1 MATTNDKH
9 AKPDSGEK
17 RRKGNPF
24 IYIGTVVL
32 LIITIVAFVFVP
44 AAGSA
49 GSTADMT
56 FGSWNGKPI
65 AFVQGGYFS
74 TQVQQIKAQLEQ
86 QGYKDTGDQ
95 FFAYQVWRRAFENT
109 AVHYALL
116 DYARKAGIAVS
127 ESYIDK
133 QITESPAFLENGTF
147 SRRKYRE
154 ATNSF
159 KLSLRKDIEASALKN
174 RYVADA
180 VAFTPSKAEIG
191 FLKAMAQSQRVVE
204 YVAIPFSVYPDEERI
219 AYAKANPAS
228 FKRVRLS
235 KVTISSSK
243 KEAEQV
249 LAKVSSGSLSFEESA
264 KNHSKDEFASKGG
277 DMGSRYVWELKG
289 ELKNAADLDAML
301 GLSKGAVSPVYETFT
316 GSWSFYRVEELAV
329 EPDYASADLI
339 KSVSDYLNRNEKGR
353 IEDWV
358 VKAAGAFATAAN
370 VDFNAAATANGYA
383 VKETK
388 PFPLNYG
395 KALDVGYFS
404 LLGALDTTDLPE
416 LNGADSSESFLTAV
430 FSLEAGKVSAPLV
443 LNDYAIV
450 ARVKEIRTADEG
462 ELGLLEAYY
471 PTVVQQSISTE
482 LATAVMKDPAFEDN
496 FIAAFT
502 QFFIQSN

>member
-9 AKPDSGEK
+9 AKPESGEK

-24 IYIGTVVL
+24 IYIGTLVL

-49 GSTADMT
+49 SSTTDMT

-74 TQVQQIKAQLEQ
+74 TQVQQIKTQLEQ

-116 DYARKAGIAVS
+116 DYAQKAGIAVS

-133 QITESPAFLENGTF
+133 QITESPAFIENGTF

-154 ATNSF
+154 ATSTF
-159 KLSLRKDIEASALKN
+159 KLSLRKDIETSALKN
-174 RYVADA
+174 RYIADA
-180 VAFTPSKAEIG
+180 VAFTPSKAETA

-204 YVAIPFSVYPDEERI
+204 YVAIPFSVYPDTERVT
-219 AYAKANPAS
+219 YAKANPAS

-235 KVTISSSK
+235 KVTISASQ
-243 KEAEQV
+243 KEAGQV

-289 ELKNAADLDAML
+289 ELKNAADLDAV
-301 GLSKGAVSPVYETFT
+301 LSLAKGAVSPVYETLT

-329 EPDYASADLI
+329 EPDYASAELI

-358 VKAAGAFATAAN
+358 VSAAGRFVAAASGDFKAAAI
-370 VDFNAAATANGYA
+370 ANGYT

-416 LNGADSSESFLTAV
+416 LNGADSSESFLTAI

-443 LNDYAIV
+443 LNDFAIV
-450 ARVKEIRTADEG
+450 ARVKEIKTAEEG

-471 PTVVQQSISTE
+471 PTVVQQSISDE
-482 LATAVMKDPAFEDN
+482 LAAAVMKDPALEDN

-502 QFFIQSN
+502 QFFVQSN

>member
-9 AKPDSGEK
+9 AKSDSGEK
-17 RRKGNPF
+17 HRKGNPF
-24 IYIGTVVL
+24 IYIGTVIL
-32 LIITIVAFVFVP
+32 LIITIIAFVFVP
-44 AAGSA
+44 AAGSTS
-49 GSTADMT
+49 STNDMT

-74 TQVQQIKAQLEQ
+74 TQVQQIKTQLEQ

-116 DYARKAGIAVS
+116 DYAQKAGIAVS

-147 SRRKYRE
+147 SRRKYRD
-154 ATNSF
+154 ATNTF
-159 KLSLRKDIEASALKN
+159 KLSLRKDIEMSALKN

-180 VAFTPSKAEIG
+180 VAFTPSKAEIA

-204 YVAIPFSVYPDEERI
+204 FVAIPFSVYPDEERI

-235 KVTISSSK
+235 RVTISASQ

-289 ELKNAADLDAML
+289 ELKNAADLDAVL
-301 GLSKGAVSPVYETFT
+301 GLAKGTVSPVYETFT
-316 GSWSFYRVEELAV
+316 GSWAFYRVEELAV
-329 EPDYASADLI
+329 EPDYASAELI

-358 VKAAGAFATAAN
+358 VAAAGKFVAAAEG
-370 VDFNAAATANGYA
+370 DFNAAAIANGYT

-416 LNGADSSESFLTAV
+416 LNGAESSESFLTAI

-443 LNDYAIV
+443 LNDNAIV
-450 ARVKEIRTADEG
+450 ARVKEIKTADEG
-462 ELGLLEAYY
+462 ELSLLEAYY
-471 PTVVQQSISTE
+471 PTVVQQSISDE
-482 LATAVMKDPAFEDN
+482 LAAAVMKDPALEDN

-502 QFFIQSN
+502 QLFVQSN

>member
-1 MATTNDKH
+1 MATTNDKQ
-9 AKPDSGEK
+9 AKSNSGEK
-17 RRKGNPF
+17 HRKGNPF
-24 IYIGTVVL
+24 IYIGTVIL
-32 LIITIVAFVFVP
+32 LIITIIAFVFVP
-44 AAGSA
+44 AAGSSS
-49 GSTADMT
+49 STNDMT
-56 FGSWNGKPI
+56 FGSWDGKPI

-74 TQVQQIKAQLEQ
+74 TQVQQIKTQLEQ

-116 DYARKAGIAVS
+116 DYAQKAGIAVS

-147 SRRKYRE
+147 SRRKYRD
-154 ATNSF
+154 ATSSF
-159 KLSLRKDIEASALKN
+159 KLSLRKDIEMSALKN

-180 VAFTPSKAEIG
+180 VAFTPSKAEIA
-191 FLKAMAQSQRVVE
+191 FLKAMAESQRVIE

-235 KVTISSSK
+235 RVTISASQ

-289 ELKNAADLDAML
+289 ELKNAADLDAVL
-301 GLSKGAVSPVYETFT
+301 GLAKGAVSPVYETFT
-316 GSWSFYRVEELAV
+316 GSWAFYRVEELAV

-358 VKAAGAFATAAN
+358 VSKAGTFVAAAQD
-370 VDFNAAATANGYA
+370 DFSTAATASGYV

-416 LNGADSSESFLTAV
+416 LNGADSSQSFLTAI

-443 LNDYAIV
+443 LNDHAIV
-450 ARVKEIRTADEG
+450 ARVKEIKTADEG
-462 ELGLLEAYY
+462 ELSLLEAYY
-471 PTVVQQSISTE
+471 PTVVQQSISDE
-482 LATAVMKDPAFEDN
+482 LAAAVMKDPALEDN

-502 QFFIQSN
+502 QLFVQSN

>member
-9 AKPDSGEK
+9 DKPDSGEK

-24 IYIGTVVL
+24 IYIGTVLL
-32 LIITIVAFVFVP
+32 LIVTVVAFVFVP

-49 GSTADMT
+49 SSTNDMT

-74 TQVQQIKAQLEQ
+74 TQVQQIKAQLEG

-109 AVHYALL
+109 AVNYALIE
-116 DYARKAGIAVS
+116 YAEKAGIAVS
-127 ESYIDK
+127 ESYIDT
-133 QITESPAFLENGTF
+133 QITQSPAFLENGTF

-159 KLSLRKDIEASALKN
+159 KLSLRKEIEVAALKN
-174 RYVADA
+174 RYVTDS
-180 VAFTPSKAEIG
+180 VAFIPSKAEIA
-191 FLKAMAQSQRVVE
+191 FPKTMAQSQRVVE

-219 AYAKANPAS
+219 AFAKANPAS

-235 KVTISSSK
+235 KVTISASQ

-264 KNHSKDEFASKGG
+264 KNHSKDEYASKGG

-289 ELKNAADLDAML
+289 ELKNATDLDAV
-301 GLSKGAVSPVYETFT
+301 LSLAKGTVSPVYETLT
-316 GSWSFYRVEELAV
+316 GSWSFYRVEDVAV
-329 EPDYASADLI
+329 EPDYASADLT
-339 KSVSDYLNRNEKGR
+339 KTVSDYLNRNEKGR

-358 VKAAGAFATAAN
+358 VSAAGKFAAAASEDFGATA
-370 VDFNAAATANGYA
+370 TSNGYT

-416 LNGADSSESFLTAV
+416 LNGADSSESFLTAI
-430 FSLEAGKVSAPLV
+430 FSLPAGQVSAPLV

-450 ARVKEIRTADEG
+450 ARVKEIKAADEG
-462 ELGLLEAYY
+462 ELSLLEAYY
-471 PTVVQQSISTE
+471 PTVVQQSVSDE
-482 LATAVMKDPAFEDN
+482 LAAAVLKDPALEDN

-502 QFFIQSN
+502 QYFVQSN

>member
-9 AKPDSGEK
+9 AKPESGEK

-24 IYIGTVVL
+24 IYIGTIVL
-32 LIITIVAFVFVP
+32 LVITIVAFVFVP

-49 GSTADMT
+49 SSGTDMT
-56 FGSWNGKPI
+56 FGSWNGKTI

-116 DYARKAGIAVS
+116 DYAQKAGIAVS

-133 QITESPAFLENGTF
+133 QITQSAAFQENGVF
-147 SRRKYRE
+147 SRRKYRD
-154 ATNSF
+154 ATSSF
-159 KLSLRKDIEASALKN
+159 KLSLRKDIEATTLKN
-174 RYVADA
+174 RYIADA
-180 VAFTPSKAEIG
+180 VAFTPSKAEIA
-191 FLKAMAQSQRVVE
+191 FLKAMAQSQRVIE

-219 AYAKANPAS
+219 AYARANPAS

-235 KVTISSSK
+235 KVTISASL

-249 LAKVSSGSLSFEESA
+249 LAKVNSGSLSFEESA
-264 KNHSKDEFASKGG
+264 KNHSKDEFATKGG
-277 DMGSRYVWELKG
+277 DMGSRFVWELKG
-289 ELKNAADLDAML
+289 ELKNATDLDAVL
-301 GLSKGAVSPVYETFT
+301 GLAKGTISPVYETFT
-316 GSWSFYRVEELAV
+316 GSWSFYRIEELAV

-358 VKAAGAFATAAN
+358 VSAADKFAAAARG
-370 VDFNAAATANGYA
+370 DFNATALANGYT

-416 LNGADSSESFLTAV
+416 LNGADSSESFLTTI

-443 LNDYAIV
+443 LNDNALV
-450 ARVKEIRTADEG
+450 VRVKEIKTAEEG

-471 PTVVQQSISTE
+471 PTVVQQSLSDE
-482 LATAVMKDPAFEDN
+482 LAAAVLKDPALEDN

-502 QFFIQSN
+502 QFFVQSN